1 LRIVVP
7 VVKPEMRNEPVRLKR
22 LVLAV
27 NAVVLAFLNAWSVQ
41 RARSL
46 KVPTY
51 KTVDAVTKRSVVVA
65 SGLRSN
71 EPLLLGATVARLD
84 RRLLRV
90 RLNAP
95 LVVGGLVLTLVSRV
109 LIVVK
114 VPITCSQ
121 WK

>member
-1 LRIVVP
+1 
-7 VVKPEMRNEPVRLKR
+7 MRNEPVRLKR

-27 NAVVLAFLNAWSVQ
+27 NVVALVSQSVWMRPLKMFLKVALWSVVGNVAIQ
-41 RARSL
+41 I
-46 KVPTY
+46 VG
-51 KTVDAVTKRSVVVA
+51 VA

-71 EPLLLGATVARLD
+71 EPLLLVEIVVRLD

-95 LVVGGLVLTLVSRV
+95 LVVGGLVLMLVSRV